1 MQNIEFWN
9 LVFNDLIKN
18 EMDEINNNNSNED
31 EKNNKIKIIAFS
43 KLLTLVHNMIQFN
56 INKEII
62 EEILNN
68 LSKKYYL
75 TDDEINNIKGS
86 FDNRNETPFSEDLL
100 T

>member
-1 MQNIEFWN
+1 
-9 LVFNDLIKN
+9 
-18 EMDEINNNNSNED
+18 MDEINNNNSNED

-75 TDDEINNIKGS
+75 TDDEINNIKAS